1 MKENLGATTD
11 DNHPIESEILDP
23 LLSTLTEFAKL
34 KEMLEECID
43 IGRARQNEYIINSD
57 FSPELKELA

>member
-1 MKENLGATTD
+1 
-11 DNHPIESEILDP
+11 
-23 LLSTLTEFAKL
+23 LSTLTEFAKL

>member
-1 MKENLGATTD
+1 MKENLGTTTD

-34 KEMLEECID
+34 KEEIFDFKKEQKTVK
-43 IGRARQNEYIINSD
+43 QNFD
-57 FSPELKELA
+57 RR

>member
-1 MKENLGATTD
+1 MKENLGAKTD